1 MIHNFRLAAKG
12 IGSGNARFWQ
22 TAAPW
27 RILYMPLLLD
37 TDVKMDIL
45 HIGQAFCS
53 IRVFYKYKL
62 SRWFPKEAKYWFSIT
77 SLSFRC
83 VCVPQHTWDLNSA
96 PLLNHQ
102 TEVLYR
108 HYRNIGPSR
117 EQQENHSLIAHQLN
131 WGIKGNFIPNFVTS
145 ANPKL

>member
-1 MIHNFRLAAKG
+1 MNPKRGKILIFYDVLK
-12 IGSGNARFWQ
+12 FQ
-22 TAAPW
+22 MCLCLTA
-27 RILYMPLLLD
+27 Y
-37 TDVKMDIL
+37 
-45 HIGQAFCS
+45 
-53 IRVFYKYKL
+53 
-62 SRWFPKEAKYWFSIT
+62 
-77 SLSFRC
+77 
-83 VCVPQHTWDLNSA
+83 WDLNSA

-108 HYRNIGPSR
+108 QYRNIAPSR